1 MGKKLVSLLA
11 AVALLAT
18 STLTPMQA
26 SAAGMPS
33 MIRDAEIETTI
44 RAYATPLFK
53 AAGLDPTAVHVYLLQ
68 VDDLNAFVA
77 GGMNLFLYTGLIIRS
92 ETPNQ
97 LVGVIAHETGHIA
110 GGHLA
115 RTPDPLPH

>member
-77 GGMNLFLYTGLIIRS
+77 GGMNLFLYSGLIIRS

-97 LVGVIAHETGHIA
+97 LVGVIHYFTNICFGSSVI
-110 GGHLA
+110 L
-115 RTPDPLPH
+115 RCIF